1 MCSLI
6 DISTLDWWFTCSILH
21 IKMGKTIKKRDA
33 SIDVVAGIMLLV
45 MMGWHITQ
53 WCHLD
58 ATWIIPVSFFMP
70 WFFFKGGMM
79 FKPKARSKVFS
90 GGGIRLVKP
99 FIVWT
104 LAGYPLY
111 AILLW
116 LENDRN
122 WTHYTILLIKQL
134 LLSWGCSC
142 NLALWF
148 LLVLFAV
155 RMAVNEI
162 INNHLNV
169 FVCAIIAIIIAYL
182 LNMLHIT
189 SVRFLGALASGLFY
203 FAMGYL
209 LRNAGYRKTFVVTAS
224 IIYFIVLLL
233 FPIHVDM
240 YANNVILGNWLM
252 WPIWSICGVIFFN
265 AIFCA
270 LTKRFNVFLHAFAVL
285 GENSM
290 DYYVVHWLVL
300 MATKIVIKYL
310 FHIDDN
316 IIMMYAMIMS
326 ISFMIAIITITNFR
340 RKANGRY

>member
-1 MCSLI
+1 M
-6 DISTLDWWFTCSILH
+6 T
-21 IKMGKTIKKRDA
+21 KKRDT

-79 FKPKARSKVFS
+79 FKPKERSKVLS
-90 GGGIRLVKP
+90 GGGKIRLVKP
-99 FIVWT
+99 FIIWT

-111 AILLW
+111 ATLLW
-116 LENDRN
+116 MENDHN
-122 WTHYTILLIKQL
+122 WIHYTITLIKQL

-169 FVCAIIAIIIAYL
+169 IICAIIAITIAYL
-182 LNMLHIT
+182 LNMFHIT

-203 FAMGYL
+203 FVMGYL
-209 LRNAGYRKTFVVTAS
+209 LRNMEYRKTFVVTAA
-224 IIYFIVLLL
+224 IIYFIVLLF
-233 FPIHVDM
+233 FPIHVDLF
-240 YANNVILGNWLM
+240 ANKVILGDWLM
-252 WPIWSICGVIFFN
+252 WPIWAICGIILFN
-265 AIFCA
+265 AISCA
-270 LTKRFNVFLHAFAVL
+270 LTKRYSNFILHAFAVL
-285 GENSM
+285 GESSI

-310 FHIDDN
+310 LHIDDN
-316 IIMMYAMIMS
+316 IIMLYAMTMS

-340 RKANGRY
+340 RKANGKY